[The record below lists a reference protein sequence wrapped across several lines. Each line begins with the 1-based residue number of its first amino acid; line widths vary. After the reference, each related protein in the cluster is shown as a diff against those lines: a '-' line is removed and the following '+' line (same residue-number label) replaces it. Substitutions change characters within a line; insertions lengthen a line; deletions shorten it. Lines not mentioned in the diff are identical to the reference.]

1 MEFLPTPFWGAQVL
15 ATNTCLIL
23 GCMPDI
29 DGPTQIVLGDSA
41 EVDPGRPA
49 DFVSLLRVPDGE
61 VRVTTVGDDVLLRM
75 PAPPLSLVEIWRSHP
90 KWPETVIIG
99 INPPASRSAL
109 PAMLPTEQAT
119 RTVLDL
125 PEDVDRLFLYNA
137 VMADRPDVFN
147 PWLSDRTLTS
157 GLVVPIAP
165 SSKLE
170 VTDAEP
176 DMSNDPVFDAVLP
189 TPNRLVGIFPS
200 DRLVMLRADT
210 ATKLTRVRAW
220 VERRPEGA
228 IAILALTPAEEP

>member
-1 MEFLPTPFWGAQVL
+1 MVMPTPAWGAYVS
-15 ATNTCLIL
+15 ASNSCLIL

-41 EVDPGRPA
+41 EVDPGRQA

-61 VRVTTVGDDVLLRM
+61 VRVTTVGDEVLLRM

-99 INPPASRSAL
+99 IDPPEGRSAL

-125 PEDVDRLFLYNA
+125 PEGSDCLFLYDA

-147 PWLSDRTLTS
+147 PWLSQRTLAS
-157 GLVVPIAP
+157 GLVVPIA
-165 SSKLE
+165 SASRLE
-170 VTDAEP
+170 VTDAQP
-176 DMSNDPVFDAVLP
+176 QRSNNPVFDGVLP
-189 TPNRLVGIFPS
+189 TPSRLVGIFPT

-210 ATKLTRVRAW
+210 TTNLTRVRAW
-220 VERRPEGA
+220 VDRRPEGA

>member
-1 MEFLPTPFWGAQVL
+1 VISSINFSPPNSIVFVHSKQDMVMPTPPWGAYVS
-15 ATNTCLIL
+15 ASNSCLIL

-61 VRVTTVGDDVLLRM
+61 VRVTTGGDEVLLRM

-119 RTVLDL
+119 RAVLDL
-125 PEDVDRLFLYNA
+125 PEGTDRLFL
-137 VMADRPDVFN
+137 
-147 PWLSDRTLTS
+147 
-157 GLVVPIAP
+157 
-165 SSKLE
+165 
-170 VTDAEP
+170 
-176 DMSNDPVFDAVLP
+176 
-189 TPNRLVGIFPS
+189 
-200 DRLVMLRADT
+200 
-210 ATKLTRVRAW
+210 
-220 VERRPEGA
+220 
-228 IAILALTPAEEP
+228 